1 MKETTSIRNKG
12 DDKDNL
18 MDKDNQ
24 LAEAIEAALDKNA
37 QDLVWLDLTGIC
49 SFTDNFLVCTGT
61 SSRHNQTIADSVEE
75 KLKRLGVRALHIEG
89 RSEGD
94 WILMDYVDF
103 VVHIFSARAREF
115 YDLERLWRAG
125 KRHDARELIGQ
136 RVP

>member
-1 MKETTSIRNKG
+1 LKETTSTRNKG

-18 MDKDNQ
+18 MEKDNQ

-75 KLKRLGVRALHIEG
+75 KLKKQGVRALHIEG

-125 KRHDARELIGQ
+125 KRRDAHELIGQ
-136 RVP
+136 TT